1 MLTHIASTAGE
12 SETSARSVVSVVSGN
27 DGHGISCLAARL
39 RVGSVYVGLDAT
51 GTDAVPNKGSGIRI
65 MSSTATGC
73 EIGGSPSI
81 SSRVGTSSSFIATA
95 VVSGNSKHGIDS
107 NAPGL
112 RVLSVV
118 VGLGA
123 DGMTVRPNGMN
134 GINLAPVGVA
144 DLDTT
149 IIGG

>member
-1 MLTHIASTAGE
+1 M
-12 SETSARSVVSVVSGN
+12 VSGN
-27 DGHGISCLAARL
+27 DGHGISCLAPRL

-51 GTDAVPNKGSGIRI
+51 GNDKVPNKGSGIRI

-73 EIGGSPSI
+73 QIGASRSL
-81 SSRVGTSSSFIATA
+81 SSRVGTSSSFVATA

-112 RVLSVV
+112 RVLSAV

-123 DGMTVRPNGMN
+123 DGITARPNGMN
-134 GINLAPVGVA
+134 GINLAPVGLD
-144 DLDTT
+144 DLGATV
-149 IIGG
+149 IGGWSAWLSRSRHLV

>member
-1 MLTHIASTAGE
+1 M
-12 SETSARSVVSVVSGN
+12 SVVSGN
-27 DGHGISCLAARL
+27 DGHGISCLAPRL
-39 RVGSVYVGLDAT
+39 RVLSVFIGLDAT

-65 MSSTATGC
+65 MSTTATGC
-73 EIGGSPSI
+73 EIGASRSV
-81 SSRVGTSSSFIATA
+81 SSRVGTSSSFGATAVA
-95 VVSGNSKHGIDS
+95 VVSGNSMHGIDS

-112 RVLSVV
+112 RVLSAV

-134 GINLAPVGVA
+134 GINLAPVGLE